1 MHWWLKI
8 QLIKRCE
15 SINIRNEVTD
25 KFLEKGGLFRATGS
39 IHAVKKNRL
48 FYYLE
53 NIKSENLGFSFSLLL
68 HLLLLLFAIGL
79 PNFFDPQ
86 PISIPTIIPIE
97 IINISEVTSIPKKI
111 NEIKPAE
118 IQQKKVKEKKFN
130 SSDIQEIQKVDI
142 KEKPIIK
149 IKKIEKNETPKQD
162 IVIKEKKEIP
172 IKLEKE
178 KLKIDTNQVESLPT
192 KKIKPKL
199 KPKPNLLIEEI
210 KKKPDV
216 EIKPKPKPKQD
227 PEFIIA
233 SMLKDLRNERTTQK
247 IENEIEKKESEIIEN
262 LKEESSNEN
271 AQLTINE
278 IDLLRQQLSSCW
290 IAPAGS
296 VIKKGMFVKI
306 KANITRERRVFE
318 NIVHI
323 HATNISKNNPFYK
336 SITESAMRTLL
347 HPNCTPLKLPED
359 KYATWKELTITLD
372 YVLMGG

>member
-1 MHWWLKI
+1 VN
-8 QLIKRCE
+8 QL
-15 SINIRNEVTD
+15 T
-25 KFLEKGGLFRATGS
+25 LE
-39 IHAVKKNRL
+39 KNRL

-53 NIKSENLGFSFSLLL
+53 NIRSENLGFSFSLLL

-199 KPKPNLLIEEI
+199 KPKLNPVI
-210 KKKPDV
+210 KKLEKKPDV

-247 IENEIEKKESEIIEN
+247 IENENEKKESEIIEN

>member
-1 MHWWLKI
+1 MN
-8 QLIKRCE
+8 QL
-15 SINIRNEVTD
+15 T
-25 KFLEKGGLFRATGS
+25 LE
-39 IHAVKKNRL
+39 KNRL

-149 IKKIEKNETPKQD
+149 IKKTEKNKTLKQD

-199 KPKPNLLIEEI
+199 KPKPNPVI
-210 KKKPDV
+210 KKLEKKTDV

>member
-1 MHWWLKI
+1 MN
-8 QLIKRCE
+8 QL
-15 SINIRNEVTD
+15 T
-25 KFLEKGGLFRATGS
+25 LE
-39 IHAVKKNRL
+39 KNRL

-53 NIKSENLGFSFSLLL
+53 NIKSENLGFSFSLLF

-199 KPKPNLLIEEI
+199 KPKPNLLNEEI
-210 KKKPDV
+210 EKQPEVTVKEKIKPKPNPVIKKLEKKPDV

-227 PEFIIA
+227 PELQRA
-233 SMLKDLRNERTTQK
+233 SLLKNLLNEKST
-247 IENEIEKKESEIIEN
+247 IELEKIEKKTEEKDEVIAKDHEKKID
-262 LKEESSNEN
+262 KEAEDQAKISIAN
-271 AQLTINE
+271 AIV
-278 IDLLRQQLSSCW
+278 QQIQQCW
-290 IAPAGS
+290 IINSGERKREFKKAQYIVAEVEYNKNGS
-296 VIKKGMFVKI
+296 
-306 KANITRERRVFE
+306 
-318 NIVHI
+318 IVTKSVQI
-323 HATNISKNNPFYK
+323 IDTNISEA
-336 SITESAMRTLL
+336 SILISGVKYALY
-347 HPNCTPLKLPED
+347 NCRLKLPKE
-359 KYATWKELTITLD
+359 YYYLWKKNKIRFDHDFLIQKNMNLFN
-372 YVLMGG
+372 